1 MCVCVCER
9 VCVSVCVRVLMIF
22 LRVACVH
29 VYFACIYMRSITH
42 TWPVSLK
49 TFLFFMI
56 DSLWYF
62 VLLLLILLGSRY
74 RGRIHLEADQ
84 RGGRLYINW
93 WLPGDEP

>member
-1 MCVCVCER
+1 M
-9 VCVSVCVRVLMIF
+9 SVCVRVLMIF

-29 VYFACIYMRSITH
+29 VYFACIYIYMRSITH

-49 TFLFFMI
+49 TFLSFMI

>member
-1 MCVCVCER
+1 MCVCER

-29 VYFACIYMRSITH
+29 VYFACMRSITH

-49 TFLFFMI
+49 TFLSFMI

-93 WLPGDEP
+93 WLHGDEP